1 MATESTFVYDESF
14 IAAEDLSSCQYYIV
28 SSSADGYVAK
38 CTASSGGISVV
49 TRAIGILQNN
59 PTSGHAAIVR
69 MLGKSKV
76 SCSSSGTITISS
88 FVACSTAGQAMTATT
103 GCLVL
108 GPVMKA
114 SSTAA
119 ASGVLAEVFLH
130 GPFLYQA
137 AGATA

>member
-14 IAAEDLSSCQYYIV
+14 IAASDLSSCQYYIV
-28 SSSADGYVAK
+28 SSSADGYVDK

-59 PTSGHAAIVR
+59 PSSGQAAIVR
-69 MLGKSKV
+69 ILGKSKV
-76 SCSSSGTITISS
+76 VASSSGTLTIGTY
-88 FVACSTAGQAMTATT
+88 VACATNGQAMTATT

-119 ASGVLAEVFLH
+119 ASGVLAEVLLH
-130 GPFLYQA
+130 GPFLYQT